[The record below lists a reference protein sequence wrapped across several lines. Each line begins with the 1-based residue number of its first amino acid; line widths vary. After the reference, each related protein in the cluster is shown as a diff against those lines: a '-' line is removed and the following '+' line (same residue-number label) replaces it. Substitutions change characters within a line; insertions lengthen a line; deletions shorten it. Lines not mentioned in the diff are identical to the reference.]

1 MLIQLNT
8 EEILKAVVDSLP
20 TLDIDEARI
29 GYINGELF
37 VVAAVNDT
45 IPDGLFED
53 EASEEA
59 ETVEQNEGEKKP
71 KKRRTRRTKAQIEAD
86 EAAKAKGEAAAP
98 APAKEPQTETQP
110 APTAEVSEP
119 AQPEVAEQ
127 PEATNPETLFAD
139 AGATANP
146 FGENGAT
153 VEDVQ
158 ADDLFG
164 GTGSKAKPVTETSDA
179 GFAKPAVDDD
189 TINLFA

>member
-45 IPDGLFED
+45 IPEGLFED
-53 EASEEA
+53 EASDEA
-59 ETVEQNEGEKKP
+59 ETVEQTSGEKKP

-98 APAKEPQTETQP
+98 APVKEPQTETQP